1 VKVGFIG
8 LGNMGAPMARRLLAN
23 GHDVKVFDSNAAL
36 AQTFSPAWVGSL
48 REAGS
53 DRDAIVTMLPNGQIV
68 REVLLGEHG
77 ALSHARPGTIVLD
90 TSSSDA
96 AGTVA
101 LGAELKRLGFALID
115 APVSGGVP
123 LAAQGKLAMMIGSDD
138 RATLDRVR
146 PALEAFGDRPIEV
159 GGLGCGHA
167 AKAINNAIAAAI
179 VAITS
184 EGLVLGERFGIAP
197 GTLLDVINSAT
208 GRSQISETI
217 FKTQILPRTFA
228 LGFSIGLMAKDVA
241 LAASLC
247 NRLGLDLPVLDAVS
261 TRWSAARDALG
272 HNTDFTA
279 FVRDIEARNG
289 VAKTA

>member
-1 VKVGFIG
+1 MKVGFVG

-23 GHDVKVFDSNAAL
+23 GHDVKVFDTNAAL
-36 AQTFSPAWVGSL
+36 AESFAPAWVGSL
-48 REAGS
+48 REAGP
-53 DRDAIVTMLPNGQIV
+53 DREVIVTMLPNGQIV
-68 REVLLGEHG
+68 REALLGAEG
-77 ALSHARPGTIVLD
+77 ALSQADPGTIVLD
-90 TSSSDA
+90 TSSSEA

-101 LGAELKRLGFALID
+101 LGAELKQLGFTLVD

-123 LAAQGKLAMMIGSDD
+123 LATQGRLAMMIGADD
-138 RATLDRVR
+138 RAALDRVR
-146 PALEAFGDRPIEV
+146 PVLEAFGDRHIEV

-184 EGLVLGERFGIAP
+184 EGLVLGERFGLSP
-197 GTLLDVINSAT
+197 ETLLDVINSST

-217 FKTQILPRTFA
+217 FKTHILPRTFSV
-228 LGFSIGLMAKDVA
+228 GFSIGLMAKDVG
-241 LAASLC
+241 LAASLGE
-247 NRLGLDLPVLDAVS
+247 RLELELPVLEAVS

-279 FVRDIEARNG
+279 YLRDIEARNG
-289 VAKTA
+289 V

>member
-1 VKVGFIG
+1 MKVGFIG

-23 GHDVKVFDSNAAL
+23 GHDLKVFDTNAAL
-36 AQTFSPAWVGSL
+36 AESFAPDWVGSL
-48 REAGS
+48 RDVGA
-53 DRDAIVTMLPNGQIV
+53 DRDVIVTMLPNGQIV

-77 ALSHARPGTIVLD
+77 ALSHAIPGTIVLD

-101 LGAELKRLGFALID
+101 LGAELKQLGFALID

-123 LAAQGKLAMMIGSDD
+123 LAVQGRLAMMIGSDD
-138 RATLDRVR
+138 SATLDRVR
-146 PALEAFGDRPIEV
+146 PALEAFGDRHIQV

-179 VAITS
+179 IAITS
-184 EGLVLGERFGIAP
+184 EGLTLGERFGIAP
-197 GTLLDVINSAT
+197 ATLLDVINSST
-208 GRSQISETI
+208 GRSQISETL

-228 LGFSIGLMAKDVA
+228 VGFSIGLMAKDVG
-241 LAASLC
+241 LAESLC

-261 TRWSAARDALG
+261 TSWAAARDALG

-279 FVRDIEARNG
+279 FLRAVEARN
-289 VAKTA
+289 VVRTA

>member
-1 VKVGFIG
+1 MKVGFIG

-23 GHDVKVFDSNAAL
+23 GHDVKVFDTNAAL
-36 AQTFSPAWVGSL
+36 AQSFTPAWVASL
-48 REAGS
+48 REVGS
-53 DRDAIVTMLPNGQIV
+53 DRDVIVTMLPNGHIV

-77 ALSHARPGTIVLD
+77 ALSRARPGTVVLD

-101 LGAELKRLGFALID
+101 LGAELKQIGFALID

-138 RATLDRVR
+138 RAPLDRVR
-146 PALEAFGDRPIEV
+146 PVLDAFGDRHIEV

-167 AKAINNAIAAAI
+167 AKAINNSIAAAI
-179 VAITS
+179 IAITS
-184 EGLVLGERFGIAP
+184 EGLVLGERFGIARS
-197 GTLLDVINSAT
+197 TLLDVINSST

-217 FKTQILPRTFA
+217 FKTQVLPRTFS
-228 LGFSIGLMAKDVA
+228 LGFSIGLMAKDVG

-247 NRLGLDLPVLDAVS
+247 DGLDLDLPVLDAVS
-261 TRWSAARDALG
+261 TTWSAARDTLG
-272 HNTDFTA
+272 PNTDFTA
-279 FVRDIEARNG
+279 FVRAIETRNVAR
-289 VAKTA
+289 TP